1 MLRSLYSGIT
11 SLRTHQVRMDVVANN
26 IANVNTTAF
35 KSARANFQDVLA
47 QTIGRTAINTT
58 QVGLGVGLAAID
70 NVFTQGALQTTGRVL
85 DLAIEGNGF
94 FVVRDSSGNDLY
106 TRDGTFYIVPNAD
119 NTAGYLVNAQ
129 GYQVF
134 GANDVNADGTGG
146 TAGLIEFNLHPP
158 NEIASISI
166 GTNGVVTV
174 TYGNGDKERARVDL
188 VTFSNVESLTRV
200 GSNLWEVTPG
210 LTQPDLPTAGAP
222 GTGGRGIIR
231 SGYLEMSN
239 VDLAQEFT
247 TMITTQRGY
256 QANAR
261 IITTSDELLQEL
273 VNLKR

>member
-1 MLRSLYSGIT
+1 MLRSLYSGI
-11 SLRTHQVRMDVVANN
+11 SGLRTHQVRMDVVANN
-26 IANVNTTAF
+26 IANVNTTGF

-70 NVFTQGALQTTGRVL
+70 NIHTQGALQTTGRVL

-94 FVVRDSSGNDLY
+94 FVVTDASNNEFY
-106 TRDGTFYIVPNAD
+106 TRDGTFYVD
-119 NTAGYLVNAQ
+119 SGGYIVNAQ
-129 GYQVF
+129 GYRVR
-134 GANDVNADGTGG
+134 VESGTQP
-146 TAGLIEFNLHPP
+146 FP
-158 NEIASISI
+158 NPGQIASISVSTD
-166 GTNGVVTV
+166 GTV
-174 TYGNGDKERARVDL
+174 TATYSDGSTQTCRIGL
-188 VTFSNVESLTRV
+188 VTFNNVESLRRV
-200 GSNLWEVTPG
+200 GSNLWDVTSG
-210 LTQPDLPTAGAP
+210 LTLPDPPTIGVP
-222 GTGGRGIIR
+222 GTEGRGIIR

>member
-11 SLRTHQVRMDVVANN
+11 GLRTHQVRMDVVANN
-26 IANVNTTAF
+26 IANVNTTGF

-58 QVGLGVGLAAID
+58 QVGLGVTLAAID
-70 NVFTQGALQTTGRVL
+70 NIHTQGPLQTTGRVL

-94 FVVRDSSGNDLY
+94 FVVRDTANNDLY
-106 TRDGTFYIVPNAD
+106 TRDGTFYIVPNSG
-119 NTAGYLVNAQ
+119 NTAGLLVNAQ
-129 GYQVF
+129 GYQVY

-146 TAGLIEFNLHPP
+146 TAGLIQFDSKSPDQ
-158 NEIASISI
+158 IASISV
-166 GTNGVVTV
+166 GNNGVITV
-174 TYGNGDKERARVDL
+174 TYGDGSTERARIDL
-188 VTFSNVESLTRV
+188 VTFSNVESLARV

-210 LTQPDLPTAGAP
+210 LTQPNPPTAGMP
-222 GTGGRGIIR
+222 GTEGRGIIR

>member
-1 MLRSLYSGIT
+1 VLRSLYSGIT
-11 SLRTHQVRMDVVANN
+11 GLRTHQVRMDVVANN
-26 IANVNTTAF
+26 IANVNTTGF

-70 NVFTQGALQTTGRVL
+70 NIHTQGALQTTGRVL

-94 FVVRDSSGNDLY
+94 FVVSDGTNYWY
-106 TRDGTFYIVPNAD
+106 TRDGTFYLD
-119 NTAGYLVNAQ
+119 NQGNLVNAQ
-129 GYQVF
+129 GYLVKDSDGNDITF
-134 GANDVNADGTGG
+134 SDPGAIV
-146 TAGLIEFNLHPP
+146 
-158 NEIASISI
+158 SIS
-166 GTNGVVTV
+166 VD
-174 TYGNGDKERARVDL
+174 TYGTITATYSGVAPETATIGL
-188 VTFSNVESLTRV
+188 ATFDNVESLQRA
-200 GSNLWEVTPG
+200 GSNLWSVMPGVTASGGTVIDDP
-210 LTQPDLPTAGAP
+210 TTPPDLKVPGQDGA
-222 GTGGRGIIR
+222 GIIR

>member
-11 SLRTHQVRMDVVANN
+11 GLRTHQVRMDVVANN
-26 IANVNTTAF
+26 IANVNTTGF

-70 NVFTQGALQTTGRVL
+70 NVFTQGPLQTTGRVL

-94 FVVRDSSGNDLY
+94 FVVKPVDSGGTTIDNQMY
-106 TRDGTFYIVPNAD
+106 TRDGTFYLDKN
-119 NTAGYLVNAQ
+119 GYLVNAQ
-129 GYQVF
+129 GYRVQ
-134 GANDVNADGTGG
+134 DEGG
-146 TAGLIEFNLHPP
+146 TDIQFTTVTPDK
-158 NEIASISI
+158 IATISI
-166 GTNGVVTV
+166 GTDGKITA
-174 TYGNGDKERARVDL
+174 TGTDGTTEEHTIGL
-188 VTFSNVESLTRV
+188 VTFNNVESLQRV
-200 GSNLWEVTPG
+200 GSNLWDVTAG
-210 LTQPDLPTAGAP
+210 LTQPDPPVIGAP
-222 GTGGRGIIR
+222 GQEGRGIVR